1 MRLKSPG
8 TEKTS
13 VHPISTNL
21 RARCLPKH
29 AVDLM
34 IGYTGGDDGVV
45 AFDMPVVE
53 ILFEDD
59 EDADLGEAAMLL
71 DLLPEISGCEEEEAT
86 MLGLAAVAPGT
97 KTETCL
103 LNLGELAA
111 LRSAAFTSRLPLC
124 DGLWAVFAFN

>member
-1 MRLKSPG
+1 M
-8 TEKTS
+8 
-13 VHPISTNL
+13 
-21 RARCLPKH
+21 
-29 AVDLM
+29 
-34 IGYTGGDDGVV
+34 GYTGGDDGVV

-53 ILFEDD
+53 ILC

-71 DLLPEISGCEEEEAT
+71 ALLPEVSGCEEEEEAT

-111 LRSAAFTSRLPLC
+111 LRSAAFTSLLPLC
-124 DGLWAVFAFN
+124 EGLWAVFAFN

>member
-1 MRLKSPG
+1 M
-8 TEKTS
+8 
-13 VHPISTNL
+13 
-21 RARCLPKH
+21 
-29 AVDLM
+29 M
-34 IGYTGGDDGVV
+34 GYTGGDDGVV

-53 ILFEDD
+53 ILREDA

-71 DLLPEISGCEEEEAT
+71 DLLPETSEEEEAT

-103 LNLGELAA
+103 LNLGEPAA

>member
-1 MRLKSPG
+1 
-8 TEKTS
+8 
-13 VHPISTNL
+13 
-21 RARCLPKH
+21 
-29 AVDLM
+29 M

-59 EDADLGEAAMLL
+59 EEADLGEAAMLL

>member
-1 MRLKSPG
+1 M
-8 TEKTS
+8 
-13 VHPISTNL
+13 
-21 RARCLPKH
+21 
-29 AVDLM
+29 M
-34 IGYTGGDDGVV
+34 GYTGDDGVV

-53 ILFEDD
+53 ILCEDD

-71 DLLPEISGCEEEEAT
+71 ALLPEISGCEEEEEEAT

-111 LRSAAFTSRLPLC
+111 LRSAAFTSLLPLC
-124 DGLWAVFAFN
+124 EGLWAVFAFN

>member
-29 AVDLM
+29 AVDLTM
-34 IGYTGGDDGVV
+34 GYTGGDDGVV

-53 ILFEDD
+53 ILREDA
-59 EDADLGEAAMLL
+59 EDADLGEAAILL
-71 DLLPEISGCEEEEAT
+71 DLP
-86 MLGLAAVAPGT
+86 AVAPGT

-103 LNLGELAA
+103 LNLGEPAA